1 MKKISFNRSGVGVLL
16 VLCLVLIFI
25 FSCSDSRS
33 PSSAKV
39 PKAAIEGKK
48 EVSAGE
54 QWNEL
59 TPIKIKIPENIG
71 GEAKLTRNIYFI
83 MDGSGSMN
91 ERTTSDCGGDQ
102 EFTDKITGARW
113 AIKKFLENVPED
125 VNIGLYVFDFQ
136 GRREVVPLGA
146 SNREAFINAVDAIE
160 ASGTTPLAEAIRF
173 GTDQLVQQYKKQLG
187 YGEFRLVVV
196 TDGIAEEIPGAAVYA
211 AQYGIPIYAIGLC
224 VEADHPL
231 RHYSVSYRAAD
242 SFEDL
247 KKGLEE
253 TLAELPSFDV
263 TEFQE
268 QNTGENQ

>member
-1 MKKISFNRSGVGVLL
+1 MKKTNWYGVGVGVLAF
-16 VLCLVLIFI
+16 VVFFI
-25 FSCSDSRS
+25 ILPWSKSRS
-33 PSSAKV
+33 PSSVKT
-39 PKAAIEGKK
+39 PKAVVEGKK
-48 EVSAGE
+48 GVPTGE

-59 TPIKIKIPENIG
+59 TPINIKIPENIG

-125 VNIGLYVFDFQ
+125 VNIGLYVFDFH

-146 SNREAFINAVDAIE
+146 SNREAFISAVDDIE

-196 TDGIAEEIPGAAVYA
+196 TDGIAEGIPEAAIYA
-211 AQYGIPIYAIGLC
+211 ARRGIPIYAIGLC
-224 VEADHPL
+224 VEVRHPL
-231 RHYSVSYRAAD
+231 RHFSVSYRAAD

-268 QNTGENQ
+268 QKTGENQ